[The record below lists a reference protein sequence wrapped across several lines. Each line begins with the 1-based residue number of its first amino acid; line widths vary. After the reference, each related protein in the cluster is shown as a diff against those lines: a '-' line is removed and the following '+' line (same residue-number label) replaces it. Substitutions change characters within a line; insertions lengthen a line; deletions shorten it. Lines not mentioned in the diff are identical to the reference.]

1 MATPEYVGLG
11 QRLDAQ
17 LDELLSGWNIFT
29 TILAAGLVLT
39 VLYPL
44 VTAKDADT
52 HPLLLTRQ
60 ANISAVRHPGESAI
74 YRSVETPHGF
84 PLKQGLNVK
93 AADAP
98 AWQRGMNGD
107 LRDVWLRAASGP
119 PKEVHQTNPRSVH
132 GKEAYIHTIAGSEI
146 TDHDFESISTRIN
159 IIGQHFQQSTRVA
172 LYLPNCLELLIA
184 LFGRSLTIIVVCN
197 KADCMT
203 SRSILWFLRRVAA
216 L

>member
-1 MATPEYVGLG
+1 MTTPEYIGLG

-29 TILAAGLVLT
+29 TILAVGLVLT

-52 HPLLLTRQ
+52 HPLLLSRQ

-98 AWQRGMNGD
+98 AWQRGTNGD
-107 LRDVWLRAASGP
+107 LRDVWLRAVRGP
-119 PKEVHQTNPRSVH
+119 PKEANQSSPRLVQ

-146 TDHDFESISTRIN
+146 TDHDFESMSTRIN

-172 LYLPNCLELLIA
+172 LYLPNCLELLLA
-184 LFGRSLTIIVVCN
+184 LFGWSMAIIVVCD
-197 KADCMT
+197 KADRMT
-203 SRSILWFLRRVAA
+203 SRSILRLLRRVAA